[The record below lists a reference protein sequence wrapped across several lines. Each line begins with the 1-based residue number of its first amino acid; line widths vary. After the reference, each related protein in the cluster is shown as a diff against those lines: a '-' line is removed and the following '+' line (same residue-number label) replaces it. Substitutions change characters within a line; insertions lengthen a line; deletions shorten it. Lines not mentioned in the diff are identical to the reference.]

1 MAQKNKKSKQYRT
14 LLSVLA
20 NGSTEKASSVLKKYS
35 GETAKDTKDLEIK
48 LAKMYAVSPS
58 KLDIEKEFAEIHPH
72 KDFILKYVKV
82 EVKPKQ
88 EPIQNNIEDLPK
100 DTQKVILEDTAS
112 FSGVSQC
119 GCGCGLKSNFDGDL
133 ARQQNQ
139 LQQPNQPI
147 VDKNS
152 VFGFVSIVAILGLV
166 LYFSNQNRIR

>member
-1 MAQKNKKSKQYRT
+1 MAQKNKKTKQYRT

-20 NGSTEKASSVLKKYS
+20 NGSTEKASGVLKKYS

-82 EVKPKQ
+82 DVKPKQ
-88 EPIQNNIEDLPK
+88 EPIQNNIADLPP
-100 DTQKVILEDTAS
+100 DTKKVVLEEQSS
-112 FSGVSQC
+112 FSGVSHC
-119 GCGCGLKSNFDGDL
+119 GCGCQLNSNFDADVN
-133 ARQQNQ
+133 RQQNQ
-139 LQQPNQPI
+139 PAQQNQPI

-166 LYFSNQNRIR
+166 LYFSNQNRVR